1 MTWYEASLDVI
12 RGVVAENPGLDEAA
26 LRKKVSEA
34 YPFGERAMF
43 PYKAWL
49 RAVTTVLGPSEK
61 KRKAE
66 KEKLDAILRKTGQ
79 GSLDVDA

>member
-1 MTWYEASLDVI
+1 MSLYERSKEVI
-12 RGVVAENPGLDEAA
+12 RQVVAENPGLDEAA

-49 RAVTTVLGPSEK
+49 KAVTAVLGPSEK
-61 KRKAE
+61 KKKAE
-66 KEKLDAILRKTGQ
+66 KEKLDALLRRIGQ
-79 GSLDVDA
+79 GSLDVDV